1 MEVTLTGFFEF
12 LLVAVALLA
21 GFSILW
27 DRLSVRRAARA
38 VRRAAV
44 RCRICGAVYRR
55 ESGHSVEACP
65 ECGAE
70 NPCGRDRR
78 LG

>member
-1 MEVTLTGFFEF
+1 MEVSLTGFFEAV
-12 LLVAVALLA
+12 LICVALLA
-21 GFSILW
+21 GLSILW
-27 DRLSVRRAARA
+27 DRLAVRRAARA

-44 RCRICGAVYRR
+44 GCRICGAVYRG
-55 ESGHSVEACP
+55 ESGRSVEACP